1 MSRLAI
7 ALVLALAATAANAQ
21 DTKSEQSHTPAVD
34 SAKGTR
40 PFLFDGRMRGD
51 GVRQGALNRC
61 GNIDISMH
69 VDREVA
75 ARQPWIQR
83 VDSLDQVYGLRQ
95 VLCGGRAQKN
105 SDRHKWAEK
114 SHLERLEQAKV
125 QEIPVLCGPI

>member
-1 MSRLAI
+1 MLSRRIQLHDHNVVSVGVVRRSEGSDAI
-7 ALVLALAATAANAQ
+7 
-21 DTKSEQSHTPAVD
+21 
-34 SAKGTR
+34 R
-40 PFLFDGRMRGD
+40 D

-125 QEIPVLCGPI
+125 QEFPVLCGPI